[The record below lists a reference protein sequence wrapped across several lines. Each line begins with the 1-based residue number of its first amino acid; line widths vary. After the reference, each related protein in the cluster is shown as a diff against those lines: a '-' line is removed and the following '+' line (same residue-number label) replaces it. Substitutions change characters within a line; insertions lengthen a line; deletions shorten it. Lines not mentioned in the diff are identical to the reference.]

1 MPRSTAPALAL
12 LLPLTLCTTA
22 CESHSLVYHE
32 PPPVVLEDRRTEDG
46 RRVRY
51 ELRVGDT
58 DSAGI
63 VQTDTQT
70 LDRAFLGVDVRDLDA
85 ERAAAAGVPAWR
97 GAYVDS
103 VVPGSAAEKAGLRSG
118 DILRSLGP
126 QDINAAEQVRE
137 VVQTELRPGVAVAV
151 TVQSWNGLDA
161 QRELVSRTLEVVPD
175 ARAVEQSRTQV
186 HELPVSPGVRRH
198 TGLLLAGIPPE
209 LSRAMFEQP
218 EPVVMVTG
226 VIAGSP
232 GYTAGLRGG
241 DRVLRVNEEP
251 VTSREDVERAVTRR
265 VAALGWGL
273 RQDEIAGHG
282 EWLDEPE
289 LEDPLTLSVDGPL
302 GPHVCIVELE
312 KDVKDDGHFSIP
324 ILFSYDSDVEHTD
337 WAFLDFILQFGATY
351 SGRDLP
357 SATRNEARRVEFSM
371 LPFGMFEFRSAPE
384 GSESTFF
391 WFITIRS

>member
-1 MPRSTAPALAL
+1 MPRSRAAGLAL
-12 LLPLTLCTTA
+12 LLPLSMCATA
-22 CESHSLVYHE
+22 CVSHSLVYYE
-32 PPPVVLEDRRTEDG
+32 PPPVVIAERRTEDG
-46 RRVRY
+46 GRVRY
-51 ELRVGDT
+51 ELRAGDV

-70 LDRAFLGVDVRDLDA
+70 LERAFLGVDVSDLDA
-85 ERAAAAGVPAWR
+85 ERATAAGVPAWR
-97 GAYVDS
+97 GAYIDS
-103 VVPGSAAEKAGLRSG
+103 VVPGSAAEQAGLRAG

-126 QDINAAEQVRE
+126 QEINAAGQARE
-137 VVQTELRPGVAVAV
+137 VIQTDLRPGVAVAV
-151 TVQSWNGLDA
+151 TVQSWNGIDA
-161 QRELVSRTLEVVPD
+161 QRELVSRTLQVVPE

-186 HELPVSPGVRRH
+186 HELSVSPGVRRH
-198 TGLLLAGIPPE
+198 TGLLLGEIPPD
-209 LSRAMFEQP
+209 LSRAVFEQP

-226 VIAGSP
+226 VIPGSP

-251 VTSREDVERAVTRR
+251 VRTREDVERAVTRR

-273 RQDEIAGHG
+273 RQDEIDGHG
-282 EWLDEPE
+282 EWLDEPKPD
-289 LEDPLTLSVDGPL
+289 DPLTLAVDGPL
-302 GPHVCIVELE
+302 GPHVCTVELE

-324 ILFSYDSDVEHTD
+324 ILFSHDSDVSHTD

-357 SATRNEARRVEFSM
+357 SATRNESRRVEFSM

>member
-137 VVQTELRPGVAVAV
+137 VGRA
-151 TVQSWNGLDA
+151 SC
-161 QRELVSRTLEVVPD
+161 RERVSRCV
-175 ARAVEQSRTQV
+175 
-186 HELPVSPGVRRH
+186 
-198 TGLLLAGIPPE
+198 
-209 LSRAMFEQP
+209 
-218 EPVVMVTG
+218 
-226 VIAGSP
+226 
-232 GYTAGLRGG
+232 
-241 DRVLRVNEEP
+241 
-251 VTSREDVERAVTRR
+251 
-265 VAALGWGL
+265 
-273 RQDEIAGHG
+273 
-282 EWLDEPE
+282 
-289 LEDPLTLSVDGPL
+289 
-302 GPHVCIVELE
+302 
-312 KDVKDDGHFSIP
+312 
-324 ILFSYDSDVEHTD
+324 
-337 WAFLDFILQFGATY
+337 
-351 SGRDLP
+351 
-357 SATRNEARRVEFSM
+357 
-371 LPFGMFEFRSAPE
+371 
-384 GSESTFF
+384 
-391 WFITIRS
+391 